1 MKLSLNIN
9 GKSYGFA
16 FGKSVTQD
24 FLRANDVDDSAG
36 AKLSQPYQQSAWVYT
51 AVSIIAAQVASLP
64 LRVCRTDEA
73 NARKIRARR
82 TSASGKQRAFA
93 RREME
98 DNLIE
103 SGPVVDL
110 LNQPHPTMD
119 RQMFFDQV
127 VTWLMLRGEF
137 FLVPLDQSDSPAEGK
152 AIKRLLTLN
161 PDMFWHIVQGYELAG
176 WRYTGSPL
184 QSPLPSQILLPREV
198 IHSRTPNP
206 YLFWRGL
213 SPLSVA
219 MVPSSTDYAGEQ
231 FQKGL
236 WLNNADTGVVVT
248 TDQSPSAD
256 QREAIRAALLERK
269 RKAGT
274 ADRPLFLFGGAKIE
288 KPTLS
293 MMDMQYL
300 ETRKFLMQEIFAIF
314 KVPPALAGF
323 TADLNDGGAGGSL
336 DATKISFIEST
347 VGGICHRIEAALQ
360 PVIEALQPGCICWF
374 DIDSLPIMQA
384 ARRSRVDTAVKAFG
398 IGAAFNDVNEVYDL
412 GFPEYDWGHK
422 SFLPFSLQ
430 EVGGEVEAP
439 EAEDNTEDTED
450 SNPVDKLLKFVK
462 GLKAIAPAPHVCAP
476 PQGFEEAIA
485 GSVKQKSVTLSR
497 FFFEQ
502 RSRVLAAL
510 ENYNKAVKGI
520 ESVFNADAENSFLLQ
535 KMNPLLRLD
544 LQFGGAQIYTE
555 VGNSDMFNLPPKE
568 ALAFLAKRAKP
579 IKDINATTWDKL
591 QGTLRE
597 GIEAGESTAE
607 LAARVRATYNSI
619 TSGRANVIA
628 LTETQV
634 AVNSG
639 RQMAME
645 QAGIERKG
653 WLTSH
658 LENSR
663 LSHIQNEQLSNA
675 ENGIPINE
683 VWPNGCAYPGDP
695 AGAPEEV
702 INCRC
707 VGFAIN
713 PDEPKAWQPVKF
725 LNFAEWAKG
734 ATK

>member
-9 GKSYGFA
+9 GKEFGLS

-24 FLRANDVDDSAG
+24 FIRANDVDDTAG
-36 AKLSQPYQQSAWVYT
+36 ATLSRPYAQSAWVYT
-51 AVSIIAAQVASLP
+51 AVSIIAQQVASLP
-64 LRVCRTDEA
+64 IRVCRTDDGK
-73 NARKIRARR
+73 ARRIRALRN
-82 TSASGKQRAFA
+82 SASAKHRAFA
-93 RREME
+93 RREMD

-137 FLVPLDQSDSPAEGK
+137 FIVPLDQSDNPAEGK
-152 AIKRLLTLN
+152 GIKRMLTLN
-161 PDMFWHIVQGYELAG
+161 PDMFWHIVQGYDLAG

-198 IHSRTPNP
+198 VHSRTPNP

-219 MVPSSTDYAGEQ
+219 MVASSTDYAGEQ

-248 TDQSPSAD
+248 TEQSPSAE

-274 ADRPLFLFGGAKIE
+274 ADRPLFLFGGAKVE

-347 VGGICHRIEAALQ
+347 VRAICSRIEIALQ
-360 PVIEALQPGCICWF
+360 PVIDQLQPGCICWF
-374 DIDSLPIMQA
+374 DMDSLPIMQA
-384 ARRSRVDTAVKAFG
+384 ARRARVDTAVKAFS

-412 GFPEYDWGHK
+412 GFPEYPWGSK
-422 SFLPFSLQ
+422 SYLPFSLQ
-430 EVGGEVEAP
+430 EVGGSVEAP
-439 EAEDNTEDTED
+439 AQDETEDD
-450 SNPVDKLLKFVK
+450 GNPVDKLLKFVK
-462 GLKAIAPAPHVCAP
+462 GLRTAPVPHTCAP

-510 ENYNKAVKGI
+510 ETYNKAVKGI
-520 ESVFNADAENSFLLQ
+520 ESVFNADAENNFLLQ

-555 VGNSDMFNLPPKE
+555 VGNGGMFNLPPKE

-591 QGTLRE
+591 QATLSE
-597 GIEAGESTAE
+597 GLEAGESTAA

-619 TSGRANVIA
+619 SAGRSNVIA

-663 LSHIQNEQLSNA
+663 PSHIDNEQLSN
-675 ENGIPINE
+675 EKNGIGISE
-683 VWPNGCAYPGDP
+683 VWPNGCAFPGDP
-695 AGAPEEV
+695 AGSPEEV

-713 PDEPKAWQPVKF
+713 PDDPKTSRPVKF
-725 LNFAEWAKG
+725 LNFTEWAKG
-734 ATK
+734 ANQ